1 MTLGIRWSRDQKFTV
16 ERRAIPIMGLTKRA
30 GRPRKTNV
38 VRDASGKSRGE
49 IVDFSVV
56 LNQPHRRGVSKE
68 HRKSELLGYALG
80 RLRFIG
86 EISEDQ
92 LRAGNEWAELVRSY
106 AATIGLPHGS
116 PQSGSLLSDSGKP
129 AYSFSR
135 DEATHDADSEQKR
148 SASLKSRYDEC
159 YETMIQ
165 IGHTLSVGRK
175 VLIVTRQVCIQD
187 QDPQPWE
194 VGDLRLGL
202 NAMARIFKIGE
213 RTK

>member
-1 MTLGIRWSRDQKFTV
+1 M
-16 ERRAIPIMGLTKRA
+16 IPKRA

-56 LNQPHRRGVSKE
+56 LNQPHRRAAPKE

-80 RLRFIG
+80 RLRFVDQ
-86 EISEDQ
+86 ISEDQ
-92 LRAGNEWAELVRSY
+92 LRAGNEWAQLVRSY

-116 PQSGSLLSDSGKP
+116 PRSGSLLSDSGKP

-135 DEATHDADSEQKR
+135 DEATHDAESEQKR
-148 SASLKSRYDEC
+148 SASLKSRYDDC
-159 YETMIQ
+159 FETMAQ
-165 IGHTLSVGRK
+165 LGRSLGVGGK
-175 VLIVTRQVCIQD
+175 ILIVTRKVCIED
-187 QDPQPWE
+187 RDPQPWE
-194 VGDLRLGL
+194 VGDLRSGL

-213 RTK
+213 RAK